1 MTNLRSHK
9 LKILSGVCIFAI
21 AVLIYIF
28 RTPLWNLTVFYW
40 NLFSDR
46 EQIKVFITSFG
57 IVAPVVFIAAQ
68 VLQVIFAPIPGEA
81 TGFIGGYIFGA
92 LQGFIYS
99 SIGLAV
105 GSWISFLIGRFLGKR
120 YIRKI
125 VPSGYLDKFDSIIK
139 HQGVMVLFVLFI
151 FPGFPKDYLCLF
163 LGLSALPIKVF
174 ILIAAI
180 GRMPGTLM
188 LSFQGAS
195 LYDKSYGA
203 FGLITILCIVC
214 LIIGFK
220 YRNNIYHWVDKLN
233 NKSG

>member
-9 LKILSGVCIFAI
+9 FKILFGICLLAI

-28 RTPLWNLTVFYW
+28 RTPLWNQTLFYW

-46 EQIKVFITSFG
+46 EQIKAFITSFG
-57 IVAPVVFIAAQ
+57 IVAPIAFIAVQ

-99 SIGLAV
+99 SIGLGL
-105 GSWISFLIGRFLGKR
+105 GSWINFLIGRFLGKH

-125 VPSGYLDKFDSIIK
+125 VPTRYLDKFDSVIK
-139 HQGVMVLFVLFI
+139 HQGVMVLFVLFV
-151 FPGFPKDYLCLF
+151 FPGFPKDYLCMF

-174 ILIAAI
+174 ILLATI

-203 FGLITILCIVC
+203 FTIITVICIIF
-214 LIIGFK
+214 LIIGYR
-220 YRNNIYHWVDKLN
+220 YRNVIYNWVDKLN
-233 NKSG
+233 NK

>member
-9 LKILSGVCIFAI
+9 FKILFGICLLAI

-28 RTPLWNLTVFYW
+28 RTPLWNQTLFYW

-46 EQIKVFITSFG
+46 EQIKAFITSFG
-57 IVAPVVFIAAQ
+57 IVAPVAFIAVQ

-99 SIGLAV
+99 SIGLSL
-105 GSWISFLIGRFLGKR
+105 GSWINFLIGRFLGKH

-125 VPSGYLDKFDSIIK
+125 VPTRYLDKFDSVIK
-139 HQGVMVLFVLFI
+139 HQGVMVLFVLFV
-151 FPGFPKDYLCLF
+151 FPGFPKDYLCMF

-174 ILIAAI
+174 ILLATI

-203 FGLITILCIVC
+203 FTIITVICIIF
-214 LIIGFK
+214 LIIGYR
-220 YRNNIYHWVDKLN
+220 YRNVIYNWVDKLN
-233 NKSG
+233 NK